1 MTSVT
6 VSLDSY
12 LCNIGFQ
19 FWRKS
24 ISVVVV
30 FFFFKNLW
38 GGFYSSPL
46 SPDQTPPP
54 LWTPLS
60 KWIISYISY
69 LFLTLSIIICTVHSE
84 SPHKYVI
91 TETSIDIL
99 YLTFFCTFCEHFPD
113 TNTELQTFPTSV
125 SSIALPSKSFP
136 TVTTPSVIHTR
147 CKSRCNPHNGSQNIV
162 IIVYTW

>member
-6 VSLDSY
+6 VSFDSY
-12 LCNIGFQ
+12 LFNIGFQ

-30 FFFFKNLW
+30 FFFFQKSL
-38 GGFYSSPL
+38 GGILFLPPEPRSNP
-46 SPDQTPPP
+46 PTPVDAPEQMNNFIH
-54 LWTPLS
+54 
-60 KWIISYISY
+60 IILI
-69 LFLTLSIIICTVHSE
+69 LTLSIIICTVHSE